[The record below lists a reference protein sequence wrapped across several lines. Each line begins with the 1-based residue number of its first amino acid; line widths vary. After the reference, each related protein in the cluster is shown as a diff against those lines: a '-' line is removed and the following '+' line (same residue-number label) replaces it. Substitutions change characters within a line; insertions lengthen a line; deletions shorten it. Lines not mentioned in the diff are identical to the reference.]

1 MIQKLSIQNYALID
15 ELDISFVKG
24 MTIITGETGA
34 GKSILLGA
42 LSLLLGNRADAGSL
56 FQKNRKCV
64 IEGVFHPENTN
75 LQDLLLK
82 NDLDVEENIT
92 IRREISTEGKSRSF
106 VNDTPVNLAI
116 LKELGTALI
125 EIHSQHETLTLND
138 SGFQMLVVDSYA
150 QNGSLIQKFKT
161 AFAGYSKDLV
171 LLESLRE
178 KEKKS
183 KIDAG
188 YFQFQ
193 FNEINDAALKPG
205 EQEEL
210 ESEISLLNNSE
221 EIKSTL
227 NRASA
232 MVNGDENNLVS
243 AWTTLSSTLQGI
255 LKVFPKATELAGRI
269 KSLQVEIRDVASEL
283 EILER
288 DVIFNP
294 ERIEIIN
301 DRLDVIYRLQQKHRV
316 AAISELL
323 AIGADLEKKLSEIN
337 SLDQDIETLEKS
349 ISITRT
355 SLIKLASSIHDTRVK
370 AIPSIEKNITE
381 QLAQLGMKHAV
392 LKIELNELS
401 EGQFKANGSDT
412 VNFLFSA
419 NKGIAFRELNK
430 VASGGELSRL
440 MLCVKSMLAK
450 LTGLPTI
457 IFDEI
462 DTGISGEVAHKV
474 GKILKDMAMERQVIA
489 ITHLPQMAGKGEDHL
504 FVYKETGGNITNTR
518 IKRLNKTE
526 RVEEIAKML
535 SGDQP
540 TKAAIANAK
549 ELLDA

>member
-161 AFAGYSKDLV
+161 SFAGYSKDLV

-193 FNEINDAALKPG
+193 FSEINDAALKPG

>member
-1 MIQKLSIQNYALID
+1 MIQKLSIRNYALID
-15 ELDISFVKG
+15 QLDISFIKG

-42 LSLLLGNRADAGSL
+42 LALLLGNRADAGSL
-56 FQKNRKCV
+56 FQKTQKCV
-64 IEGVFHPENTN
+64 IEGIFHPEDVF
-75 LQDLLLK
+75 LKDFLLK

-92 IRREISTEGKSRSF
+92 IRREISPEGKSRSF
-106 VNDTPVNLAI
+106 VNDTPVNLAV
-116 LKELGTALI
+116 LKELGSALI

-150 QNGSLIQKFKT
+150 KNGELIQKFKST
-161 AFAGYSKDLV
+161 FSKYSKDLA
-171 LLESLRE
+171 LLASLQE

-183 KIDAG
+183 KLDAG

-193 FNEINDAALKPG
+193 FNEINDADLKAD
-205 EQEEL
+205 EQDLL
-210 ESEISLLNNSE
+210 ESEITLLNNSE

-227 NRASA
+227 NKASS
-232 MVNGDENNLVS
+232 MLNNEDNNLVS
-243 AWTTLSSTLQGI
+243 GWTTLSATLQGI
-255 LKVFPKATELAGRI
+255 LKVFPKATELSERI
-269 KSLQVEIRDVASEL
+269 KSLQVEIKDVSSEL
-283 EILER
+283 ETLER
-288 DVIFNP
+288 DVIFDP

-301 DRLDVIYRLQQKHRV
+301 DRLDTIYRLQQKHRV
-316 AAISELL
+316 TSISELI
-323 AIGADLEKKLSEIN
+323 AIGTDLENKLSEIN
-337 SLDQDIETLEKS
+337 SLDQDIESLEKN
-349 ISITRT
+349 I
-355 SLIKLASSIHDTRVK
+355 LLLKNELLKLALLIHESRVK
-370 AIPSIEKNITE
+370 VIPAIEKNIAS
-381 QLAQLGMKHAV
+381 QLSQLGMKHAV
-392 LKIELNELS
+392 LKIELNEIP
-401 EGQFKANGSDT
+401 EGQFKPNGTDT
-412 VNFLFSA
+412 VKFLFSA
-419 NKGIAFRELNK
+419 NKGIEFRELHK

-474 GKILKDMAMERQVIA
+474 GKILKDMATERQVIA

-504 FVYKETGGNITNTR
+504 FVYKETDSNITNTR
-518 IKRLNKTE
+518 IKRLTKNE

-540 TKAAIANAK
+540 TKAAIANAR